1 MNDMSDL
8 KDEAAVTQ
16 ENTNHDI
23 EKYLQDNAPAQVSME
38 A

>member
-23 EKYLQDNAPAQVSME
+23 EKYLQTNAQAQALTEV
-38 A
+38 